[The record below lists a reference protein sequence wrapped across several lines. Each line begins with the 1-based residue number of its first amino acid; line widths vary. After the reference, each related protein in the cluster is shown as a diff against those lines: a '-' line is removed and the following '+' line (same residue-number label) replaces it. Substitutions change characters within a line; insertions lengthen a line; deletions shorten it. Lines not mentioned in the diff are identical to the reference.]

1 MRRILLPVFIFAL
14 AISGCQTH
22 LVPQGAIASAHPL
35 ATAAGIEMLQQSGN
49 AFDAAVAV
57 SATLAVVEP
66 YSSGL
71 GGGGFYLLHRQS
83 DGLQTMLDAREVAP
97 LNASAN
103 MYLDG
108 NGAVIQNLSTDGPL
122 AAGIPGVPAALA
134 KLAKD
139 YGRLPLAKT
148 LAPAIRIARNGFVV
162 TPHYQRMAHS
172 RLHALRSFPASSAI
186 FLNNNEVPALGHR
199 IIQAD
204 LARTLQQIAEKGAA
218 GFYQGDTA
226 AQLIKGVQAYG
237 GIWQNDDLQQYA
249 VKDREPVVFDFHGY
263 RIVSAPPPSSGGI
276 ALAEMFNML
285 GEYDIHSM
293 DAVNRSHLM
302 IEVMRRAYRDRA
314 EFLGDPDFVKIPQQT
329 LVSLPYAKKIGNSIS
344 FRQATSN
351 DMLPPV
357 MGNVVQGNH
366 TTHFSIIDT
375 DGNRVAATLSV
386 NLPFG
391 SAFVAPGT
399 GVLLN
404 NEMDDFVAKPGVPN
418 AYGLVG
424 AQANSIA
431 PGKRMLSSMTP
442 TFVESK
448 DTIAI
453 IGTPGG
459 SRIITM
465 VFEGVLGVTD
475 NKTALQIVSQPRFHH
490 QYLPDVVQYE
500 KGMFNE
506 DELAQ
511 LQLLGHNVR
520 ELESPYGN
528 MQIVIWNKLK
538 NEVSAASDP
547 RVEGLATVK

>member
-1 MRRILLPVFIFAL
+1 MRRILLPVFIFVL

-71 GGGGFYLLHRQS
+71 GGGGLYLLHRQS

-186 FLNNNEVPALGHR
+186 FLNNNEVPSLGHR